1 MNKSKFIR
9 IGFIV
14 ILISVIFLLTYGITK
29 LREKRA
35 EEKLFSYHQEKIL
48 DSSEKKELW
57 FESEKNYASWESNG
71 FLGAQYD
78 VNWYN
83 FSDYELYNWEIK
95 IAIPEGSYLDSSW
108 NGVYQ
113 IEDNNLYISSVS
125 YNEIIRNQVYP
136 LGFILYIPNTEANE
150 NWLPSDFSL
159 EYKRYLAMGDVLDFW
174 VIVVFASL
182 IVIATTIVII
192 LKLKIKEAKQRQKE
206 YKDIIEQALT
216 TFANAIDAKDTYTE
230 GHSKRVAFYSR
241 ELAARMGYSFEKQE
255 QIYYIA
261 MMHDIGKIGIPDKIL
276 NKPSKL
282 TDEEYEIM
290 KQHAVFS
297 GDILENFTTIPDIS
311 TVVRY
316 HHEWFDGNGY
326 PYKLKGM
333 EIPQISRI
341 ISVADSFDTMN
352 SKRVYRDPLPTE
364 EIIKQLK
371 ENAGIQ
377 FDPEIVPFMISMIE
391 DGTVARLK
399 LLA

>member
-1 MNKSKFIR
+1 MNKSKFIK
-9 IGFIV
+9 ISLIV
-14 ILISVIFLLTYGITK
+14 ILISVFFLFFYGITK
-29 LREKRA
+29 IREKHA
-35 EEKLFSYHQEKIL
+35 EEKEFFFHQEKIL
-48 DSSEKKELW
+48 DSTEKKGLW
-57 FESEKNYASWESNG
+57 FESEKNYDSWEAND

-78 VNWYN
+78 INLYN
-83 FSDYELYNWEIK
+83 FSDFELFNWEITIK
-95 IAIPEGSYLDSSW
+95 IPKGAYLDSSW
-108 NGVYQ
+108 NGIYQ
-113 IEDNNLYISSVS
+113 IENDKLYISSVS
-125 YNEIIRNQVYP
+125 YNEIIKNQVYP
-136 LGFILYIPNTEANE
+136 FGFILYLPNSEE
-150 NWLPSDFSL
+150 NLSWLPSDFSL
-159 EYKRYLAMGDVLDFW
+159 EYKKYLAMGDVFDLW
-174 VIVVFASL
+174 VIAVFVSL
-182 IVIATTIVII
+182 IVIATTIII
-192 LKLKIKEAKQRQKE
+192 VMKLKIKEAQERQKE

-230 GHSKRVAFYSR
+230 GHSKRVAFFSR

-282 TDEEYEIM
+282 TEEEYEIM
-290 KQHAVFS
+290 KQHAVYS
-297 GDILENFTTIPDIS
+297 GDILENFTTIPEIS

-326 PYKLKGM
+326 PYKLKGP

-352 SKRVYRDPLPTE
+352 SKRVYRAPLPTE

-399 LLA
+399 LLV

>member
-95 IAIPEGSYLDSSW
+95 IVIPEGSYLDSSW

-113 IEDNNLYISSVS
+113 IENNNLYISSVS

-182 IVIATTIVII
+182 IVIAATIVII
-192 LKLKIKEAKQRQKE
+192 LKLKIKEAKP
-206 YKDIIEQALT
+206 
-216 TFANAIDAKDTYTE
+216 
-230 GHSKRVAFYSR
+230 KR
-241 ELAARMGYSFEKQE
+241 
-255 QIYYIA
+255 I
-261 MMHDIGKIGIPDKIL
+261 
-276 NKPSKL
+276 
-282 TDEEYEIM
+282 
-290 KQHAVFS
+290 
-297 GDILENFTTIPDIS
+297 
-311 TVVRY
+311 
-316 HHEWFDGNGY
+316 
-326 PYKLKGM
+326 
-333 EIPQISRI
+333 
-341 ISVADSFDTMN
+341 
-352 SKRVYRDPLPTE
+352 
-364 EIIKQLK
+364 
-371 ENAGIQ
+371 
-377 FDPEIVPFMISMIE
+377 
-391 DGTVARLK
+391 
-399 LLA
+399 